1 MAAIGSQSSHGG
13 KPRVA
18 HRPRRASR
26 LVEGALAFV
35 RDWRRR
41 RQDRYRSSALEE
53 WTLRDS
59 RICDGDTFHLDD
71 EQRERE
77 VWLDTLRF
85 PPF

>member
-1 MAAIGSQSSHGG
+1 
-13 KPRVA
+13 
-18 HRPRRASR
+18 
-26 LVEGALAFV
+26 LAVV

-53 WTLRDS
+53 WTLREGG
-59 RICDGDTFHLDD
+59 ICDGDTFYLDD

-77 VWLDTLRF
+77 AWLDTLRF